1 MTEERLSLGKKGE
14 DFAAKLLKKRGY
26 KIKERNYRSPAGEID
41 IIAIEGKTLAFVEVK
56 TRSSNSFGTAEE
68 AVNIRKQRQIIRA
81 AMYYLQQSAKKE
93 DSPARFDVVSVRA
106 DGKAL
111 TGNIIKNAFELS

>member
-1 MTEERLSLGKKGE
+1 MTEERLDLGKKGE

-56 TRSSNSFGTAEE
+56 TRSSHSFGTPEE
-68 AVNIRKQRQIIRA
+68 AVNIRKQQQIIRA
-81 AMYYLQQSAKKE
+81 AMYYLQSAKKE
-93 DSPARFDVVSVRA
+93 DSPARFDVVSVKA
-106 DGKAL
+106 EGKTL

>member
-1 MTEERLSLGKKGE
+1 MTEERLGLGKKGE
-14 DFAAKLLKKRGY
+14 DFAVKLLKKNGY

-56 TRSSNSFGTAEE
+56 TRSSNSFGTPEE
-68 AVNIRKQRQIIRA
+68 AVNIRKQQQIIRA
-81 AMYYLQQSAKKE
+81 AMYYLQQSAKEE

-106 DGKAL
+106 EGKAL